1 MKRTLITISMLLA
14 AMSMPLAA
22 ETVEGYLVDKAC
34 SAKVVE
40 GGVDAAKMHTKD
52 CAVMDNCKASG
63 YGVVT
68 SDGKFLKF
76 DSDGDRMAFKVLG
89 FTSRKDNIKVT
100 VNGEV
105 DGDSIVVVAIQL
117 S

>member
-1 MKRTLITISMLLA
+1 MLLA
-14 AMSMPLAA
+14 AFSAPLSA
-22 ETVEGYLVDKAC
+22 ETVEGYLIDKAC

-40 GGVDAAKMHTKD
+40 KGAEAAKAHTKD
-52 CAVMDNCKASG
+52 CALMPSCKDSG

-68 SDGKFLKF
+68 ADGKFLKF
-76 DSDGDRMAFKVLG
+76 DKDGDGMAAKVLG
-89 FTSRKDNIKVT
+89 FTSRKDKLKVT

-105 DGDSIVVVAIQL
+105 KGDSIAVKAIQL